1 MRALEFLREYTDPE
15 AAKQDIFDRVKD
27 LDPNDEEQVKLLD
40 RVYTLLHKTNVVD
53 RIFPKISK
61 ELAGEYGEKT
71 IQLISEKMAGANGLS
86 IAQKNKFLDNFEKNK
101 CVNHACF
108 LKDGHYNFDDL
119 FYGDKVNE
127 IMFMEFI
134 KFGLGQKRAGKGEHA
149 FAILSQ
155 NITQQ
160 GTGDLM
166 VTTGR
171 NPDGSASGV
180 PVELKVAHSEN
191 ISNTSKGP
199 TGSGRLGEGG
209 VSTRDVL
216 DVLQKFPTVSQAISD
231 YQSGGLQ
238 DMEGFKASKLR
249 TIDKPQKSINVVDF
263 VRVIN
268 HLDMSTQERQALG
281 NAIFQQR
288 FQTYGDKITSV
299 FQTPNVSPDKVLN
312 AYVQA
317 NFDWYKEHHDMGGA
331 WRTASSL
338 VVGNR
343 SMITASSGESM
354 VKLMAGASIKKSLPA
369 IIPTQGTDTF
379 FQVNPTAK

>member
-1 MRALEFLREYTDPE
+1 
-15 AAKQDIFDRVKD
+15 
-27 LDPNDEEQVKLLD
+27 
-40 RVYTLLHKTNVVD
+40 
-53 RIFPKISK
+53 
-61 ELAGEYGEKT
+61 
-71 IQLISEKMAGANGLS
+71 
-86 IAQKNKFLDNFEKNK
+86 
-101 CVNHACF
+101 
-108 LKDGHYNFDDL
+108 
-119 FYGDKVNE
+119 
-127 IMFMEFI
+127 
-134 KFGLGQKRAGKGEHA
+134 
-149 FAILSQ
+149 
-155 NITQQ
+155 
-160 GTGDLM
+160 M
-166 VTTGR
+166 VTPGR
-171 NPDGSASGV
+171 HPDGSASGV

-191 ISNTSKGP
+191 IGGAKGP

-209 VSTRDVL
+209 VSTRDVI

-238 DMEGFKASKLR
+238 DMEGYKTSKLR

-263 VRVIN
+263 VRVVN

-288 FQTYGDKITSV
+288 FQTYGDTITSV
-299 FQTPNVSPDKVLN
+299 FQTPNVNPDKVLN

-354 VKLMAGASIKKSLPA
+354 VKLMTGASIKKSLPS